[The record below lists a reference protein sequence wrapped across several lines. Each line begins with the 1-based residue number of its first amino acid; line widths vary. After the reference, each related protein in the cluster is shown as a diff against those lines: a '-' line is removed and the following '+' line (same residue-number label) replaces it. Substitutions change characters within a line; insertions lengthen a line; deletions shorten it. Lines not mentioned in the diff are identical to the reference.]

1 MPQSAGTDRHRPVRL
16 WWLLEEG
23 AGTAMAN
30 QDSRRQR
37 RLKVALKACVRLGG
51 REDVVQ
57 VLDTSRGG
65 IRFRSALVY
74 VEPIFVEVAMPY
86 TEGSEN
92 FFVSGRIVWRHTAQ
106 PGEFE
111 Y

>member
-1 MPQSAGTDRHRPVRL
+1 
-16 WWLLEEG
+16 
-23 AGTAMAN
+23 MAN
-30 QDSRRQR
+30 EESRRQR

-74 VEPIFVEVAMPY
+74 VEPVFVDVAMPY

-92 FFVSGRIVWRHTAQ
+92 FFVSGRIVWRKTVQ

-111 Y
+111 YGLKYAKR